1 VPAVII
7 NVIDKGSLGA
17 ALVVILAFIIIRLID
32 DTLVSPNILGR
43 SLEIHPLLVII
54 VIFIG
59 GEMFGIMGLLLC
71 IPVTGIIKVTIQELV
86 WNFRHYRAFR
96 IGS

>member
-1 VPAVII
+1 M
-7 NVIDKGSLGA
+7 
-17 ALVVILAFIIIRLID
+17 
-32 DTLVSPNILGR
+32 
-43 SLEIHPLLVII
+43 LVII

-86 WNFRHYRAFR
+86 WNFKHYRAFR
-96 IGS
+96 IGA

>member
-1 VPAVII
+1 
-7 NVIDKGSLGA
+7 
-17 ALVVILAFIIIRLID
+17 LVVILAFIAIRLID
-32 DTLVSPNILGR
+32 DTLVSPNILGH

-71 IPVTGIIKVTIQELV
+71 IPVTGIIKVTIQELL
-86 WNFRHYRAFR
+86 WNIKHYHAFR
-96 IGS
+96 IGA